1 LALTAVLFVVVVVA
15 LKFGAVPVSL
25 YALGRDVLRFFLG
38 QTSQISTDY
47 GLIIWN
53 IRGPRILLGIIVGAS
68 LSVAGTSFQA
78 LLRNPLADPYVLGV
92 SSGASVGAILAL
104 IAAPYLSLSPAL
116 AGLLTPL
123 GAFIGAAATIAA
135 VYLLGRRDGEIDST
149 TLLLGGVITGSF
161 LSAIITLLMGA
172 VTSGNNR
179 GMVFWLMGNL
189 STSFQKSV
197 YWFLGAGFFLATGAI
212 YTTANDLN
220 LLLAGEKEAMHLG
233 VDVRRV
239 RLVVYLAASFL
250 TGLAVSVS
258 GSIAYVGLIV
268 PHVMRLIFGS
278 DHRTLLPTAALG
290 GAIAVVFA
298 DTLARTVVAPT
309 EIAVGAV
316 RHRRRPPLHLPPS
329 QEARVSAA
337 SSHARR
343 LAEAGRSAYE
353 VRLSVEQ
360 VSYAHSA
367 NPAQAPLFT
376 LEATSFQVRPGEIV
390 AILGPNA
397 SGKSTLLKLIS
408 GALAPLSGRILLD
421 GFVTHSLTPRT
432 RAQRI
437 AVVQQESTLL
447 FPARAWEF
455 VLQGRHAH
463 GRSLR
468 FESEDDILIA
478 KNALVQVGAADLS
491 DRWMDQIS
499 GGEKQR
505 VILARALAQQ
515 PLLLLLDEPTLHLD
529 IAAQIGL
536 LDSLRR
542 LAGENRYTVV
552 VVTHELNLAAEYAD
566 QVVLMQRGRCL
577 RVGPPASIYQRELL
591 EQVFQTPLTVEF
603 GSNGRPR
610 VTVLPGT

>member
-1 LALTAVLFVVVVVA
+1 MRPLTLRRLLLQCSMLGVILFVVVVIA

-25 YALGRDVLRFFLG
+25 YALGRDLLRVVFG
-38 QTSQISTDY
+38 QSSQISSDY
-47 GLIIWN
+47 GLIVVN
-53 IRGPRILLGIIVGAS
+53 IRLPRILLGITVGAS

-92 SSGASVGAILAL
+92 SMGASLGSILAL
-104 IAAPYLSLSPAL
+104 IAEPHLTISPLFA
-116 AGLLTPL
+116 ALLTPL
-123 GAFIGAAATIAA
+123 GAFLGAAATITA
-135 VYLLGRRDGEIDST
+135 VYFLGRREGQIDSA
-149 TLLLGGVITGSF
+149 TLLLGGVIITSF
-161 LSAIITLLMGA
+161 LSAIIMFLMNTL
-172 VTSGNNR
+172 SGNLR
-179 GMVFWLMGNL
+179 GLSFWLMGDL
-189 STSFQKSV
+189 STPLQKSA
-197 YWFLGAGFFLATGAI
+197 YWFLGIGFLLATGAI
-212 YTTANDLN
+212 YTTAADLN
-220 LLLAGEKEAMHLG
+220 MLLAGEKEAMHLG
-233 VDVRRV
+233 VDVPRV
-239 RLVVYLAASFL
+239 RLVVYIAASVL

-258 GSIAYVGLIV
+258 GAIGYVGLIV
-268 PHVMRLIFGS
+268 P
-278 DHRTLLPTAALG
+278 A
-290 GAIAVVFA
+290 
-298 DTLARTVVAPT
+298 
-309 EIAVGAV
+309 E
-316 RHRRRPPLHLPPS
+316 
-329 QEARVSAA
+329 SA
-337 SSHARR
+337 R
-343 LAEAGRSAYE
+343 LASE

-360 VSYAHSA
+360 VSYAYSA

-376 LEATSFQVRPGEIV
+376 VEATSFQARRGEIV

-408 GALAPLSGRILLD
+408 GALAPLSGRILLN
-421 GFVTHSLTPRT
+421 GFVIHTLTPRT

-437 AVVQQESTLL
+437 AVVQQESPLL

-463 GRSLR
+463 GHSLR
-468 FESEDDILIA
+468 FESEKDVLIA
-478 KNALVQVGAADLS
+478 KNALAQVGAADLS

-536 LDSLRR
+536 LDALRR
-542 LAGENRYTVV
+542 LAAENRYTVV

-577 RVGPPASIYQRELL
+577 RVGPPANIYQRELL
-591 EQVFQTPLTVEF
+591 EQVFQTPLSVEF
-603 GSNGRPR
+603 GSSGRPR